1 MRLAVGRSAEGLS
14 KTRVWIARSVGI
26 GADLLQIVIFPMV
39 WAGAASP
46 IDDVFDAAVAVA
58 MVALVGWHWAF
69 LPSFLA
75 KLIPGMDLV
84 PTWTAAVLIATRN
97 WKSGG
102 PGAAVIDT
110 VVVPPEKP
118 EPLKPQGS

>member
-1 MRLAVGRSAEGLS
+1 VGRSGERFS
-14 KTRVWIARSVGI
+14 KTRIWIARAVGI

-39 WAGAASP
+39 WSGAASP

-75 KLIPGMDLV
+75 KLIPGVEFV

-102 PGAAVIDT
+102 PGSAVIDT
-110 VVVPPEKP
+110 EVVRPEKR
-118 EPLKPQGS
+118 